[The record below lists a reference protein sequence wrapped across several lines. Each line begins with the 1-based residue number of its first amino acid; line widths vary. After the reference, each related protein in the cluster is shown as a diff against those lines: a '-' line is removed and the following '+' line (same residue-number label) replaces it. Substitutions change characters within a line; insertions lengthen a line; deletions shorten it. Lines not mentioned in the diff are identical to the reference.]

1 MVSAMLF
8 LYIIVN
14 GFYVVHDIVHDVVH
28 NVVHNVVHDVVHDCT

>member
-14 GFYVVHDIVHDVVH
+14 GFYIVHDIVHDVVH
-28 NVVHNVVHDVVHDCT
+28 DVVHDCT

>member
-28 NVVHNVVHDVVHDCT
+28 DCT